1 MQAKSA
7 INTHSTYTQRSPSLP
22 HNKNQQKSNN
32 ILLLRSRTAHSS
44 VRVKQH
50 YVLAKSQLDLSS
62 NLNSYSSLTRNLKQ
76 RQIEKENSKMLS
88 RIVTAAPTLKRKNWA
103 RMQQQHERYK

>member
-7 INTHSTYTQRSPSLP
+7 INTHSTHTHRSPSLT
-22 HNKNQQKSNN
+22 HNKNQENSNHF
-32 ILLLRSRTAHSS
+32 LLLISRTAQSS
-44 VRVKQH
+44 VGAKKH
-50 YVLAKSQLDLSS
+50 YVLANSQLGLSS

-76 RQIEKENSKMLS
+76 KQIEEENSKMLL